1 MVNFNGSYWH
11 NNHKNE
17 LLVHWMIIVVVEK
30 KQWSPPT
37 DILPDIPIYYEL
49 YINLAFYLT
58 YKKLTFS
65 LACVRVQACSTEG
78 ARDRLRGRAPVPGKR
93 KRTRKKRRKATESDG
108 KRGGEGVVHLLK
120 SRDPHVAG
128 GEKWNLHYPVWKKG
142 CSGDLTP
149 GTAVMKVQSI
159 YLFPQFQ
166 RPG

>member
-1 MVNFNGSYWH
+1 MAVIDIIIIRMNYWFIEWLLLLSR
-11 NNHKNE
+11 KNSDPHQ
-17 LLVHWMIIVVVEK
+17 L
-30 KQWSPPT
+30 T
-37 DILPDIPIYYEL
+37 
-49 YINLAFYLT
+49 FYLT
-58 YKKLTFS
+58 YQYIMNYISIWHSIWPIKNWHS
-65 LACVRVQACSTEG
+65 LWHASGSRRAPLRALAIGFGGVLQC
-78 ARDRLRGRAPVPGKR
+78 RGRERGR
-93 KRTRKKRRKATESDG
+93 GRRGGKRRKATESDG